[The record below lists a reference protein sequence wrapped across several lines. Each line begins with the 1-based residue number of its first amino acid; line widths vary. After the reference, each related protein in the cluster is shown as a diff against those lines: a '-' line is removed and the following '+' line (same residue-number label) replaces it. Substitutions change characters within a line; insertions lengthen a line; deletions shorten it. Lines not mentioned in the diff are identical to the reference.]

1 MGNIINHFADGA
13 IRMEAGS
20 TLNGDVHI
28 TGTFYQGTDLLDPKK
43 ARGTCVTTKDSAFSS
58 TKKENKISAETSKAR
73 ENKREIFHFV
83 HPCLEDEEAWK
94 VHREVE
100 RLVGR
105 FGIQEI
111 CEYLSQLKAQKKLL
125 LPQNVK
131 VAHEELA
138 RMGMPV
144 GKDGFDYKT
153 FAKYYNKKIEAKRF
167 AKSE

>member
-20 TLNGDVHI
+20 TLYGDVHI
-28 TGTFYQGTDLLDPKK
+28 TGTFYQGIDSQDDKEGK
-43 ARGTCVTTKDSAFSS
+43 GTNIPRIVSNSS
-58 TKKENKISAETSKAR
+58 NENESTVSIDASETG
-73 ENKREIFHFV
+73 EDKRELFHFV
-83 HPCLEDEEAWK
+83 HPCLEDEDAWK

-100 RLVGR
+100 RLVRR

-131 VAHEELA
+131 AAHKELA
-138 RMGMPV
+138 RMGMPIN
-144 GKDGFDYKT
+144 KDGFDYKT
-153 FAKYYNKKIEAKRF
+153 FAKYYNKK
-167 AKSE
+167 

>member
-28 TGTFYQGTDLLDPKK
+28 TGTFYQGTGLQESKEAKD
-43 ARGTCVTTKDSAFSS
+43 TTNVATNDSAFPS
-58 TKKENKISAETSKAR
+58 TKEENKISAETSKTR
-73 ENKREIFHFV
+73 ENDREIFHFV

-144 GKDGFDYKT
+144 GKEGFDYKT
-153 FAKYYNKKIEAKRF
+153 FAKYYNKK
-167 AKSE
+167 

>member
-28 TGTFYQGTDLLDPKK
+28 RGTFYQGSDLQEAKEP
-43 ARGTCVTTKDSAFSS
+43 RGTNVATNDSAFPLN
-58 TKKENKISAETSKAR
+58 KEENKISAENSKTR
-73 ENKREIFHFV
+73 ENEREIFHFV

-153 FAKYYNKKIEAKRF
+153 FAKYYNKE
-167 AKSE
+167 

>member
-28 TGTFYQGTDLLDPKK
+28 TGPIYQGTGLQESKESKETKDINSP
-43 ARGTCVTTKDSAFSS
+43 TKDSTFSS
-58 TKKENKISAETSKAR
+58 KEKESKISADTSKTR
-73 ENKREIFHFV
+73 GNKREIFHFV
-83 HPCLEDEEAWK
+83 HPSLEDEDAWK

-111 CEYLSQLKAQKKLL
+111 CEYLSQLKAQKKIL

-138 RMGMPV
+138 RMGMPID
-144 GKDGFDYKT
+144 KDGFDYKT
-153 FAKYYNKKIEAKRF
+153 FAKYYNKK
-167 AKSE
+167 